1 MYILW
6 VAHQKG
12 GKECFC
18 TYTGI
23 AHCAEMQNRL
33 ILYNGATVYWHVISL
48 RQQIAAG
55 PWKVNL
61 KKVFFFVCY
70 LNCWKLAPPA
80 NQWCS
85 KSKGGTQQWHG
96 SLEQTIC
103 VELHNSFPLAWSNFQ
118 VPPVSVSK
126 TQWHLSTCHFLSL
139 WFVFITN
146 NSELK
151 QLKAHLY
158 ILYILYIHIINIIHI
173 SAFIKNWK
181 LLQ

>member
-12 GKECFC
+12 GEECFC

-23 AHCAEMQNRL
+23 AHCAEMQNRP
-33 ILYNGATVYWHVISL
+33 ILYNRATVYWHVISL
-48 RQQIAAG
+48 HQQIAAG

-85 KSKGGTQQWHG
+85 KSKEGTQQWHG
-96 SLEQTIC
+96 SLEQTVCIEHC
-103 VELHNSFPLAWSNFQ
+103 LSRFHR
-118 VPPVSVSK
+118 VSGSR
-126 TQWHLSTCHFLSL
+126 TQWHLSACHFLSL

-151 QLKAHLY
+151 ELKAHLY
-158 ILYILYIHIINIIHI
+158 RHI

-181 LLQ
+181 LLQYRILFFIV